1 VFSGPLLIAIWRPEF
16 ESPKEISGFIL
27 GVSIRYHLD
36 GDRTLGAEMVVM
48 SFEATPAEPS
58 PPLSGDCGAWRS

>member
-1 VFSGPLLIAIWRPEF
+1 MSPVRWSCCVFSGPLLIAIWRPEF

-27 GVSIRYHLD
+27 RVFIRHYLD

-48 SFEATPAEPS
+48 SFESNPS
-58 PPLSGDCGAWRS
+58 